1 MKEARKMIKRN
12 KVAIVGAG
20 FVGSSAAFALMSK
33 GTAREIVLIDVNEQR
48 AQGEAMDLAHGLP
61 YAGHMVIRSGHYEDA
76 KDAGLIIITAGASQK
91 PGQTRLDLIK
101 TNAKIMTGIVNEI
114 VKVGFEG
121 MLLIVSNP
129 VDVLTHVA
137 LKVSGYSKE
146 RVFGSGTVLDTA
158 RLKYL
163 LSKKLNVD
171 TRNIHAVIIG
181 EHGDSELAPWSFA
194 NISGV
199 PIEDFEE
206 VRGIHDHEA
215 LHDEIIDDVRNSA
228 YAIIERKGATYYGIA
243 FSIARIV
250 ECILKNEHTMLP
262 ISVELNG
269 EYGLEGLALSVPA
282 ILGENGVE
290 AVLEVPLSAKEKRE
304 IKASASAL
312 KEVISQLEME

>member
-1 MKEARKMIKRN
+1 MKGVMKMINKG

-20 FVGSSAAFALMSK
+20 FVGSSAAFALMNK
-33 GTAREIVLIDVNEQR
+33 GTVRELVLIDVNEKR

-61 YAGHMVIRSGHYEDA
+61 YSGHMIIRSGHYEDVA
-76 KDAGLIIITAGASQK
+76 DAGLIIITAGANQK

-101 TNAKIMTGIVNEI
+101 TNSKIMTGIVQEI
-114 VKVGFEG
+114 VRVGFEG

-137 LKVSGYSKE
+137 LKVSGFPKS

-163 LSKKLNVD
+163 LSRKLNVD
-171 TRNIHAVIIG
+171 TRNIHAVILG
-181 EHGDSELAPWSFA
+181 EHGDSELAAWSFA
-194 NISGV
+194 NVSGV

-206 VRGIHDHEA
+206 TRGIHDHEA
-215 LHDEIIDDVRNSA
+215 LHKEIVDDVRNSA

-250 ECILKNEHTMLP
+250 ECVLKNEHTMLP
-262 ISVELNG
+262 ISVELEG
-269 EYGLEGLALSVPA
+269 EYGFDGMALSVPA
-282 ILGENGVE
+282 ILGEDGVE
-290 AVLEVPLSAKEKRE
+290 SILEVSLSARERRE
-304 IKASASAL
+304 IKTSAAAL
-312 KEVISQLEME
+312 KEVIAQLEL